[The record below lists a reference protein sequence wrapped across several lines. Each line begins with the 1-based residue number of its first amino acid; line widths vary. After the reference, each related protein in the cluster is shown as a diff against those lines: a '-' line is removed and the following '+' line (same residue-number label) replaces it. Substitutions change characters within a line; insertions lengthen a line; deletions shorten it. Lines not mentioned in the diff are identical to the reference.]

1 MRESASDDRPDA
13 SGHRPRRR
21 ALVALGAAAVLGRFG
36 GVRASGNGPERFDA
50 GLLWRVA
57 RAGKPDSYVYG
68 TIHLAD
74 PRVAEPSAAVLAA
87 LSRSRTFAMELVV
100 DAMLDT
106 SVFDLEQLEDNRTL
120 ESLIG
125 ADAYA
130 QTRALLVE
138 RGLPPRVIER
148 MKPWAAMLA
157 VASAGP
163 QDASLTL
170 DARLL
175 AAARHARLRTQSLEL
190 VEEQIA
196 SFDTIP
202 VASQIALLK
211 HALANPEI
219 LAAENQTMIRA
230 WLKGDLAELARFPE
244 RMGSQFPGTARH
256 YRELMRHLVYDRT
269 VLMHYRLTLPLRS
282 GRIFVAIGALHLQ
295 GEKGLLALLEEDGYR
310 VTRIG

>member
-1 MRESASDDRPDA
+1 MHEPTSDERPVV
-13 SGHRPRRR
+13 SEPRRR
-21 ALVALGAAAVLGRFG
+21 AVLAIGAAAALGRFG
-36 GVRASGNGPERFDA
+36 GVRASGNGPKRFDA

-57 RAGKPDSYVYG
+57 RDGKPDSYVFG

-87 LSRSRTFAMELVV
+87 LSRSRTLAMELVV

-106 SVFDLEQLEDNRTL
+106 SVFDLEQLENNQML

-130 QTRALLVE
+130 QTRALLIE
-138 RGLPPRVIER
+138 RGVPERVIER

-163 QDASLTL
+163 RDASLTL

-175 AAARHARLRTQSLEL
+175 AAARRARLRIQSLEL

-202 VASQIALLK
+202 LASQITLLK

-219 LAAENQTMIRA
+219 LAAENRTMIQA
-230 WLKGDLAELARFPE
+230 WVKGDLAELARFPE
-244 RMGSQFPGTARH
+244 RMGSQFPGMARH

-269 VLMHYRLTLPLRS
+269 VLMHHRLALPLRS
-282 GRIFVAIGALHLQ
+282 GGVFVAIGALHLQ

-310 VTRIG
+310 VTRID

>member
-1 MRESASDDRPDA
+1 MRESACEARSAAGAP
-13 SGHRPRRR
+13 RPRRR
-21 ALVALGAAAVLGRFG
+21 ALFAIGAAAVLGRFG
-36 GVRASGNGPERFDA
+36 AVRAAAHGSRSFDA
-50 GLLWRVA
+50 GLFWRVA
-57 RAGKPDSYVYG
+57 RDGKPESYVFG

-87 LSRSRTFAMELVV
+87 LSRSRTFAMEHVV
-100 DAMLDT
+100 DAILDT
-106 SVFDLEQLEDNRTL
+106 SVFDLEQLEDNQTL

-130 QTRALLVE
+130 QTRAILVE
-138 RGLPPRVIER
+138 RGVPPRVIER

-163 QDASLTL
+163 RDASLTL
-170 DARLL
+170 DAKLL
-175 AAARHARLRTQSLEL
+175 AAARRARLRVQSLEL

-196 SFDTIP
+196 SFDTVP
-202 VASQIALLK
+202 SASQIALLK
-211 HALANPEI
+211 HALANPEV
-219 LAAENQTMIRA
+219 LAAENQTMIQA

-256 YRELMRHLVYDRT
+256 YRVLMRHLVYDRT
-269 VLMHYRLTLPLRS
+269 VLMHHRLALPLRS
-282 GRIFVAIGALHLQ
+282 GGVFVAVGALHLQ

-310 VTRIG
+310 VTRID